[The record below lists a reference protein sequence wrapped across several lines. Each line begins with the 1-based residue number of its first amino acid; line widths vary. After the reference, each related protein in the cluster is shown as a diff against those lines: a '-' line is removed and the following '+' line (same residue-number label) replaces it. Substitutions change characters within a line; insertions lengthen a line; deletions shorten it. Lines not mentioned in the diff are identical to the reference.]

1 MRNVIEELFAY
12 GKVIINL
19 FKFNNL
25 NMPYLN
31 SIKKQQN
38 CKSNLSRANYLKFLT
53 FNIKTEKVGKYV
65 QLFQFGTKY
74 LHCVCNLYYFSH

>member
-12 GKVIINL
+12 SKVIINL
-19 FKFNNL
+19 FKFNDL

-65 QLFQFGTKY
+65 
-74 LHCVCNLYYFSH
+74 